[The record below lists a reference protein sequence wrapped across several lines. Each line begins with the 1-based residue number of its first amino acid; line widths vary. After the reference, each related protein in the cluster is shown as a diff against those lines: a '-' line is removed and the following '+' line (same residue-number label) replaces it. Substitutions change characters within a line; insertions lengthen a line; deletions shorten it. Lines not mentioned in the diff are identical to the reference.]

1 MEWYVFALVAA
12 LLVSAQSILE
22 KKSLYRTHSLDLATV
37 LSIFNFIFIL
47 LLFNKVNFNLS
58 FNAISLI
65 YIASLVST
73 FAFWFAAKAIHHFNI
88 TTSIPLLAL
97 TPAITVIL
105 AFFFLNESLTFF
117 EIFGIILM
125 ILGTYI
131 LKLEKNIP
139 NLDPFRKI
147 IKSRYGIYILLSL
160 VFYGISSLYDKFILS
175 PVNST
180 GVSPITYIFYLHF
193 FTMINFII
201 LMNLLHDGLKGIV
214 SCTKKVGLGMIIILS
229 LLITAS
235 RVSYAYAVP
244 LAYISLVYAIVK
256 SSSFF
261 TTIIG
266 GEIFHEK
273 HILKKSIAAL
283 IILIGVYLIII

>member
-1 MEWYVFALVAA
+1 MEWYIFALISA

-22 KKSLYRTHSLDLATV
+22 KKSLYRTHSLDLATA

-58 FNAISLI
+58 FNTISLI

-88 TTSIPLLAL
+88 TTSISLLAL
-97 TPAITVIL
+97 SPAITVIL
-105 AFFFLNESLTFF
+105 AFFFLNESLTYFQF
-117 EIFGIILM
+117 FGIGLM
-125 ILGTYI
+125 VLGTYV
-131 LKLEKNIP
+131 LKIEKNIP
-139 NLDPFRKI
+139 SLDPFRKI
-147 IKSRYGIYILLSL
+147 IKSRYGVYILLAL
-160 VFYGISSLYDKFILS
+160 IFYGISSLYDKFILS
-175 PVNST
+175 SAN
-180 GVSPITYIFYLHF
+180 VSPITYIFYLHF

-214 SCTKKVGLGMIIILS
+214 SCTKKVGLNIIIILS

-273 HILKKSIAAL
+273 RIIKKSIASL